1 MIERRNDCEA
11 TGIWRVS
18 VSKLGVRIWRY
29 LFESGDKKRLAKQV
43 QDLSDLR
50 LVKDIPYVDD
60 GDQGHLLDIYELP
73 ELPDDAPVLINI
85 HGGGLFASY
94 KEVNANFNYEWA
106 RLGYRTVSISYRRI
120 PETTLWHQVDD
131 VMAAMRYLF
140 THAEEHHLNLN
151 RCYLTGDSAGAL
163 LSLFVLA
170 LTGSEELRAAFGIAE
185 TGLTFRAGGLISI
198 MLDTQ
203 RKDLMR
209 AISNV
214 VTCKDDKDKPYE
226 PYLLDPSLLVAA
238 PLPPL
243 FLVTSAED
251 LIGKDTIKLH
261 SLLKAAGAQ
270 HELLDFPEGDERE
283 LIHVFSVSYPMYP
296 ESREVFAKMDAFFK
310 AH

>member
-1 MIERRNDCEA
+1 MY
-11 TGIWRVS
+11 
-18 VSKLGVRIWRY
+18 VSKLGVLVWRY

-43 QDLSDLR
+43 QDLSDLQIR
-50 LVKDIPYVDD
+50 RDIAYVPD
-60 GDQGHLLDIYELP
+60 GDQGHLFDIYELP
-73 ELPDDAPVLINI
+73 DLPADAPVVVNI

-131 VMAAMRYLF
+131 VMAAVRYLAA
-140 THAEEHHLNLN
+140 HADELGLNLD

-163 LSLFVLA
+163 LALFVLT
-170 LTGSEELRAAFGIAE
+170 LSGSPQLRTDFGIAE
-185 TGLTFRAGGLISI
+185 TGVTFRAAGLVSI

-214 VTCKDDKDKPYE
+214 VCGKEDAGRPYE
-226 PYLLDPSLLVAA
+226 PFLRSPSLLMVA
-238 PLPPL
+238 PLPPVL
-243 FLVTSAED
+243 LVTSEED
-251 LIGKDTIKLH
+251 LIRKDSLKLDG
-261 SLLKAAGAQ
+261 LLTAAGVE
-270 HELLDFPEGDERE
+270 HKLLDFAKGAERQ

-296 ESREVFAKMDAFFK
+296 ESKQVFAQMNAFFA

>member
-1 MIERRNDCEA
+1 M
-11 TGIWRVS
+11 
-18 VSKLGVRIWRY
+18 SKLGCLIWRH

-50 LVKDIPYVDD
+50 IVKDVPYLPD
-60 GDQGHLLDIYELP
+60 GEQGHLLDIYELP
-73 ELPDDAPVLINI
+73 DLPDDAPVMVNI

-120 PETTLWHQVDD
+120 PETTLWHQIDD
-131 VMAAMRYLF
+131 VMAAMRYLAG
-140 THAEEHHLNLN
+140 HAQEHHLNLN

-170 LTGSEELRAAFGIAE
+170 LTGSAELRHAFGIVE
-185 TGLTFRAGGLISI
+185 TGLSFRAGGLVSI
-198 MLDTQ
+198 MFDTQ
-203 RKDLMR
+203 RRDLMR

-214 VTCKDDKDKPYE
+214 VTSKDDAGKPYE
-226 PYLLDPSLLVAA
+226 QYLLDPSLLVAA

-243 FLVTSAED
+243 YLVTSAED
-251 LIGKDTIKLH
+251 LIQKDTLKLDG
-261 SLLKAAGAQ
+261 LLTAAGKE
-270 HELLDFPEGDERE
+270 HELLNFGKGEERQ

-296 ESREVFAKMDAFFK
+296 ESREVFSKIDAFFK
-310 AH
+310 SR